1 MLKES
6 RADARE
12 TEPDEPEVQRSEIS
26 GSEVPE
32 AEEAGERTEPGP
44 DPAAGPAV
52 VVPGGL
58 LPSGVALRLALRG
71 GVAGA
76 LMRCVLATAAAGVTF
91 LLLVALGQA
100 LRHPHHLAAG
110 AERLAW
116 CAPPLA
122 ATVWL
127 AVVSAR
133 GRAGSP
139 AADALA
145 AIGVG
150 PSRLPRVLAAQVM
163 WSCLL
168 GSVVASGTFL
178 RLRHALAGT
187 AALPVAGVVTLLL
200 VVPLTAGA
208 VCLTALRF
216 RLRTRP
222 LPWGLAPA
230 AAGLACAWWGRH
242 AKASV
247 PLPGGLRDMA
257 PAVLAGWALTCAG
270 VVACAPWLVA
280 LAGRALASWRP
291 GPVRLLAGRALRTD
305 ARRVAAA
312 VAWPAAVLAL
322 VPAAFRLHAG
332 HRPGAFTLL
341 GAAVVLGAAGCAA
354 VASAARARTNGS
366 ATRRTLSGLG
376 ASRSVLGRVA
386 VVRVVVVIG
395 VAALAAAPVSWLLD
409 GLLRLR

>member
-6 RADARE
+6 RAHA
-12 TEPDEPEVQRSEIS
+12 
-26 GSEVPE
+26 PE
-32 AEEAGERTEPGP
+32 AEPEEPGASEPGESGERTGPGT
-44 DPAAGPAV
+44 DPATA
-52 VVPGGL
+52 VPGGL

-91 LLLVALGQA
+91 LLLASLGQA

-110 AERLAW
+110 ADRLAW
-116 CAPPLA
+116 CAPPLV
-122 ATVWL
+122 ATAWL

-168 GSVVASGTFL
+168 GSVVALGTFL
-178 RLRHALAGT
+178 RLRHTLAGA

-200 VVPLTAGA
+200 VVPLVAA
-208 VCLTALRF
+208 AACLTVPRPPA
-216 RLRTRP
+216 RTRP
-222 LPWGLAPA
+222 LPWGLVPA

-247 PLPGGLRDMA
+247 PLPGGLRDTA
-257 PAVLAGWALTCAG
+257 PAVLAGWALACAG

-280 LAGRALASWRP
+280 LAGRVLASWRP

-312 VAWPAAVLAL
+312 VAWPASALAL
-322 VPAAFRLHAG
+322 SLAAFRLHAG

-341 GAAVVLGAAGCAA
+341 GAAVVLGSAGCAA
-354 VASAARARTNGS
+354 VASAAQARTSGS
-366 ATRRTLSGLG
+366 GTRRTLSGLG
-376 ASRSVLGRVA
+376 ASRSLLVKVA
-386 VVRVVVVIG
+386 AVRALVVVG
-395 VAALAAAPVSWLLD
+395 VAALTAAPVGWLLD